1 MLLSSHFTRSETMRV
16 LVANPQDDFR
26 IKAYAGTNGV
36 LLAMDLAES
45 RRTGLLGFAIEKQQ
59 GDKPW
64 LFLFNSLTFPG
75 KAHTFAQFHATPSDK
90 APLQK
95 FRWADYAVNPGMTL
109 HYRVHLVYGTADAP
123 VLAESL
129 QLSITADDGH
139 PANQSVIFNRAVA
152 ASQAF
157 QRKFPDLDA
166 QISANKL
173 MPIEA
178 WPDAARQW
186 LENGLLG
193 RLQGFIERAL
203 DGQWALDIAI
213 YEYQLQAIIDTVN
226 AAFARGVQLRVL
238 YHARPDDEDTTIN
251 AANLAKLPAA
261 NKRGRVT
268 HSIFHDKF
276 IVLSRVDAAGER
288 QPQAVLC
295 GSTNFTANGVYRQA
309 NVVHVLD
316 DAAIGASYL
325 ATFEQIWATPDDVGA
340 TRDWI
345 NQHNPMNPQRAL
357 FAGFSPRT
365 GGGDLREF
373 VEIIDAA
380 QKDVLFVTAFALPE
394 AILNALL
401 GQPHDSVLRYGLQ
414 NTASEITGFHAD
426 RTAEFA
432 ATALLNTG
440 LEGWLKENMKGQ
452 KGNLLVHTKAV
463 ITDFTSDNPTII
475 SGSHNL
481 STSASQGNDENYLII
496 RGDTDLADRYGLE
509 LLRFYEH
516 YRFRYFARQLDLKQV
531 QPLAVDDRWTHDYYL
546 EGDLR
551 QLSRLRF
558 AGR

>member
-1 MLLSSHFTRSETMRV
+1 MRV

-26 IKAYAGTNGV
+26 VKAYAGTNGV
-36 LLAMDLAES
+36 LLAMDLAEP
-45 RRTGLLGFAIEKQQ
+45 RRKGLLGFAIEKQQ

-75 KAHTFAQFHATPSDK
+75 KAHTFPQYHATPSDK

-95 FRWADYAVNPGMTL
+95 FRWADYAVNPGTTM
-109 HYRVHLVYGTADAP
+109 HYRVHLAYGTADAP
-123 VLAESL
+123 ELGESL
-129 QLSITADDGH
+129 ELSITSDDGH

-166 QISANKL
+166 QISANKNL
-173 MPIEA
+173 PIEA
-178 WPDAARQW
+178 WPDAARLW
-186 LENGLLG
+186 LENGLLE
-193 RLQGFIERAL
+193 RLLGFIERAV
-203 DGQWALDIAI
+203 DAQWGLDIAI
-213 YEYQLQAIIDTVN
+213 YEYQLQAIIEAVN
-226 AAFARGVQLRVL
+226 AAFARGVQVRVL
-238 YHARPDDEDTTIN
+238 YHAQPDDPDTTLN
-251 AANLAKLPAA
+251 ETNLAKLPMA

-268 HSIFHDKF
+268 HNIFHDKF
-276 IVLSRVDAAGER
+276 IVLSRVDGAGQR

-309 NVVHVLD
+309 NVVHTLD
-316 DAAIGASYL
+316 DVTI
-325 ATFEQIWATPDDVGA
+325 A
-340 TRDWI
+340 TRYLQVFEEVWANPADVAATRSWI
-345 NQHNPMNPQRAL
+345 TEHNPMDPTQAL
-357 FAGFSPRT
+357 FAGFSPRS

-373 VEIIDAA
+373 VEIIEAA
-380 QKDVLFVTAFALPE
+380 KKDVLFVTAFSLPD

-401 GQPHDSVLRYGLQ
+401 GKPHDDILRYGLQ
-414 NTASEITGFHAD
+414 NTASSITGFHAD

-463 ITDFTSDNPTII
+463 ITDFTTDAPTII

-481 STSASQGNDENYLII
+481 STSASNGNDENFLII

-516 YRFRYFARQLDLKQV
+516 YRFRYFAKKLELKQV
-531 QPLAVDDRWTHDYYL
+531 SPLAVDDSWTHDYYV

>member
-1 MLLSSHFTRSETMRV
+1 MRV
-16 LVANPQDDFR
+16 VVKNPQDDFR
-26 IKAYAGTNGV
+26 VKAYAGTNGV

-45 RRTGLLGFAIEKQQ
+45 RRKGLLGFAIEKQQ
-59 GDKPW
+59 GAKPW

-75 KAHTFAQFHATPSDK
+75 KAHTFPQFHATPSDK

-109 HYRVHLVYGTADAP
+109 HYRVHLAYGTADA
-123 VLAESL
+123 VQLGESL
-129 QLSITADDGH
+129 ELTITSDDGH
-139 PANQSVIFNRAVA
+139 PSNQSVIFNRAVA

-166 QISANKL
+166 QISANKN

-193 RLQGFIERAL
+193 RLLGFIERAV

-213 YEYQLQAIIDTVN
+213 YEYQLQAIVDAVN
-226 AAFARGVQLRVL
+226 AAFTRGVQVRVL
-238 YHARPDDEDTTIN
+238 YHARPDDEDTTLN
-251 AANLAKLPAA
+251 EASLAALPPAS
-261 NKRGRVT
+261 KRGRVT
-268 HSIFHDKF
+268 HNIFHNKF
-276 IVLSRVDAAGER
+276 MVLSRVDASGTH
-288 QPQAVLC
+288 QPEAVLC

-316 DAAIGASYL
+316 DASIAASYL
-325 ATFEQIWATPDDVGA
+325 QTFEQIWAQPDDIGV

-345 NQHNPMNPQRAL
+345 TEHNPMSPQQPV

-365 GGGDLREF
+365 GGADLQAF
-373 VEIIDAA
+373 VQIISAA
-380 QKDVLFVTAFALPE
+380 KKDVLFVTAFSLPD

-401 GQPHDSVLRYGLQ
+401 GQPHDDVLRYGLQ
-414 NTASEITGFHAD
+414 NTASRITGFHAD
-426 RTAEFA
+426 RSAEFA

-440 LEGWLKENMKGQ
+440 LEGWLRENMKGQ

-463 ITDFTSDNPTII
+463 VTDFTTDTPTII

-481 STSASQGNDENYLII
+481 SVSASNGNDENYLII

-516 YRFRYFARQLDLKQV
+516 YRFRYFAKKLALKQV
-531 QPLAVDDRWTHDYYL
+531 SPLAVDDHWTNDYYI

>member
-1 MLLSSHFTRSETMRV
+1 MRV
-16 LVANPQDDFR
+16 LVKNPQDDFR
-26 IKAYAGTNGV
+26 VKAYAGTNGV

-45 RRTGLLGFAIEKQQ
+45 RRRGLLGFAIEKQQ
-59 GDKPW
+59 GAKPW
-64 LFLFNSLTFPG
+64 LFLFNSLTFPN
-75 KAHTFAQFHATPSDK
+75 KAHTFPQFHATPSDK

-109 HYRVHLVYGTADAP
+109 HYRVHLAYGTADA
-123 VLAESL
+123 V
-129 QLSITADDGH
+129 QLGEPLELTITSDDGH
-139 PANQSVIFNRAVA
+139 PSNQSVIFNRAVA

-166 QISANKL
+166 QISANKN

-193 RLQGFIERAL
+193 RLLGFIERAV

-213 YEYQLQAIIDTVN
+213 YEYQLQAIVDAVN
-226 AAFARGVQLRVL
+226 AAFTRGVQVRVL
-238 YHARPDDEDTTIN
+238 YHARPDDEDTTLN
-251 AANLAKLPAA
+251 EASLAALPPAS
-261 NKRGRVT
+261 KRGRVT
-268 HSIFHDKF
+268 HNIFHNKF
-276 IVLSRVDAAGER
+276 MVLSRVDASGTH
-288 QPQAVLC
+288 QPEAVLC

-316 DAAIGASYL
+316 DASIAASYL
-325 ATFEQIWATPDDVGA
+325 QTFEQIWAQPDDIGV

-345 NQHNPMNPQRAL
+345 TEHNPMNPQQPV

-365 GGGDLREF
+365 GGADLQAF
-373 VEIIDAA
+373 VQIISAA
-380 QKDVLFVTAFALPE
+380 KKDVLFVTAFSLPD

-401 GQPHDSVLRYGLQ
+401 GQPHDDVLRYGLQ
-414 NTASEITGFHAD
+414 NTASRITGFHAD
-426 RTAEFA
+426 RSAEFA

-440 LEGWLKENMKGQ
+440 LEGWLRENMKGQ

-463 ITDFTSDNPTII
+463 VTDFTTDTPTII

-481 STSASQGNDENYLII
+481 SVSASNGNDENYLII

-516 YRFRYFARQLDLKQV
+516 YRFRYFAKKLALKQV
-531 QPLAVDDRWTHDYYL
+531 SPLAVDDHWTNDYYI

>member
-1 MLLSSHFTRSETMRV
+1 MRV

-26 IKAYAGTNGV
+26 VKAYAGTNGV
-36 LLAMDLAES
+36 LLAMDLAEP
-45 RRTGLLGFAIEKQQ
+45 RRKGLLGFAIEKQQ

-75 KAHTFAQFHATPSDK
+75 KAHTFAQYHATPSDK

-95 FRWADYAVNPGMTL
+95 FRWADYAVNPGTTM
-109 HYRVHLVYGTADAP
+109 HYRVHLAYGTADAP
-123 VLAESL
+123 QLGESL
-129 QLSITADDGH
+129 ALSITSDDGH

-166 QISANKL
+166 QISANKNL
-173 MPIEA
+173 PIEA
-178 WPDAARQW
+178 WPDAARLW
-186 LENGLLG
+186 LENGLLE
-193 RLQGFIERAL
+193 RLLGFIERAV
-203 DGQWALDIAI
+203 DAQWALDIAI
-213 YEYQLQAIIDTVN
+213 YEYQLQAIIDAVN
-226 AAFARGVQLRVL
+226 AAFARGVQVRVL
-238 YHARPDDEDTTIN
+238 YHAQPDDPDTTLN
-251 AANLAKLPAA
+251 ETNLAKLPAA

-268 HSIFHDKF
+268 HNIFHNKF
-276 IVLSRVDAAGER
+276 IVLSRVDGAGQR

-309 NVVHVLD
+309 NVVHTLD
-316 DAAIGASYL
+316 DVMIAARYL
-325 ATFEQIWATPDDVGA
+325 QVFEEVWANPADVGA
-340 TRDWI
+340 TRNWI
-345 NQHNPMNPQRAL
+345 TGHNPMDPTQPL
-357 FAGFSPRT
+357 FAGFSPRS

-373 VEIIDAA
+373 VEIIEAA
-380 QKDVLFVTAFALPE
+380 RKDVLFVTAFILPD

-401 GQPHDSVLRYGLQ
+401 GKPHDDILRYGLQ
-414 NTASEITGFHAD
+414 NTASRITGFHAD
-426 RTAEFA
+426 RSAEFA

-463 ITDFTSDNPTII
+463 VTDFTTDAPTII

-481 STSASQGNDENYLII
+481 STSASNGNDENFLII

-516 YRFRYFARQLDLKQV
+516 YRFRYFAKKLELKQV
-531 QPLAVDDRWTHDYYL
+531 SPLAVDDSWTNDYYV

>member
-1 MLLSSHFTRSETMRV
+1 MRV

-26 IKAYAGTNGV
+26 VKAYAGTNGV
-36 LLAMDLAES
+36 LLAMDLAEP
-45 RRTGLLGFAIEKQQ
+45 RRKGLLGFAIEKQQ

-75 KAHTFAQFHATPSDK
+75 KAHTFPQYHATPSDK

-95 FRWADYAVNPGMTL
+95 FRWADYAVNPGTTM
-109 HYRVHLVYGTADAP
+109 HYRVHLAYGTADAP
-123 VLAESL
+123 QLGESL
-129 QLSITADDGH
+129 ELSITSDDGH

-157 QRKFPDLDA
+157 QRKFPDFDA
-166 QISANKL
+166 QISANKNL
-173 MPIEA
+173 PIEA
-178 WPDAARQW
+178 WPDAARLW
-186 LENGLLG
+186 LENGLLE
-193 RLQGFIERAL
+193 RLLGFIERAV
-203 DGQWALDIAI
+203 DAQWALEIAI
-213 YEYQLQAIIDTVN
+213 YEYQLQAIIDAVN
-226 AAFARGVQLRVL
+226 AAFARGVQVRVL
-238 YHARPDDEDTTIN
+238 YHAQPDDPDTTLN
-251 AANLAKLPAA
+251 ETNLAKLPMA

-268 HSIFHDKF
+268 HNIFHDKF
-276 IVLSRVDAAGER
+276 IVLSRVDGAGQR

-309 NVVHVLD
+309 NVVHTLD
-316 DAAIGASYL
+316 DVMVAARYL
-325 ATFEQIWATPDDVGA
+325 QVFEEVWANPADVAA
-340 TRDWI
+340 TRNWI
-345 NQHNPMNPQRAL
+345 TGHNPMDPTQPL
-357 FAGFSPRT
+357 FAGFSPRS

-373 VEIIDAA
+373 VEIIEAA
-380 QKDVLFVTAFALPE
+380 RKDVLFVTAFILPD

-401 GQPHDSVLRYGLQ
+401 GKPHDDILRYGLQ
-414 NTASEITGFHAD
+414 NTASSITGFHAD

-463 ITDFTSDNPTII
+463 VTDFTTDAPTII

-481 STSASQGNDENYLII
+481 STSASNGNDENYLII

-516 YRFRYFARQLDLKQV
+516 YRFRYFAKKLELKQV
-531 QPLAVDDRWTHDYYL
+531 SPLAVDDSWTHDYYV

>member
-1 MLLSSHFTRSETMRV
+1 MRV
-16 LVANPQDDFR
+16 LVKNPADDFR
-26 IKAYAGTNGV
+26 VKAYAGTNGV
-36 LLAMDLAES
+36 LLAMDLAEP
-45 RRTGLLGFAIEKQQ
+45 RRKGLLGFAIEKQQ
-59 GDKPW
+59 GAKPW

-75 KAHTFAQFHATPSDK
+75 KAHTFPQFHATTSDT

-95 FRWADYAVNPGMTL
+95 FRWADYAVNPGMTI
-109 HYRVHLVYGTADAP
+109 HYRVHLAYGTADA
-123 VLAESL
+123 VQLGESL
-129 QLSITADDGH
+129 ELSITSDDGH
-139 PANQSVIFNRAVA
+139 PSNQSVIFNRAVA

-166 QISANKL
+166 QISANKN

-193 RLQGFIERAL
+193 RLLGFIERAV

-213 YEYQLQAIIDTVN
+213 YEYQLQAIIDAVN
-226 AAFARGVQLRVL
+226 AVFARGVQVRVL

-251 AANLAKLPAA
+251 EASLAALPSAS
-261 NKRGRVT
+261 KRGRVT
-268 HSIFHDKF
+268 HNIFHDKF
-276 IVLSRVDAAGER
+276 IVLSRVAASGEH
-288 QPQAVLC
+288 QPEAVLC

-316 DAAIGASYL
+316 DESVAASYL
-325 ATFEQIWATPDDVGA
+325 QTFEQIWLQPDDVGA

-345 NQHNPMNPQRAL
+345 TKHNPMNPQQPL
-357 FAGFSPRT
+357 FVGFSPRT
-365 GGGDLREF
+365 GGADLEAF
-373 VEIIDAA
+373 VKIISAA
-380 QKDVLFVTAFALPE
+380 KKDVLFVTAFSLPD

-401 GQPHDSVLRYGLQ
+401 GQPHDDILRYGLQ
-414 NTASEITGFHAD
+414 NTASRITGFHAD
-426 RTAEFA
+426 RSAEFA

-440 LEGWLKENMKGQ
+440 LEGWLRENMKGQ

-463 ITDFTSDNPTII
+463 VTDFTSDSPTII

-481 STSASQGNDENYLII
+481 SASASNGNDENYLII

-516 YRFRYFARQLDLKQV
+516 YRFRYFAKKLALKQV
-531 QPLAVDDRWTHDYYL
+531 NPLAVDDRWTNDYYI

>member
-1 MLLSSHFTRSETMRV
+1 MRV

-26 IKAYAGTNGV
+26 VKAYAGTNGV

-45 RRTGLLGFAIEKQQ
+45 RRKGLLGFAIEKQQ

-75 KAHTFAQFHATPSDK
+75 KVHTFAQFHATPSDK

-95 FRWADYAVNPGMTL
+95 FRWADYAVNPGMTI
-109 HYRVHLVYGTADAP
+109 HYRVHLAYGTPDAP
-123 VLAESL
+123 
-129 QLSITADDGH
+129 QLGEALELTIRSDDGH
-139 PANQSVIFNRAVA
+139 PANQGVTFNRAVA

-166 QISANKL
+166 QISANKN

-203 DGQWALDIAI
+203 DSRWALDIAI

-226 AAFARGVQLRVL
+226 AAFDRGVQVRVL

-251 AANLAKLPAA
+251 EASLAKLPATS
-261 NKRGRVT
+261 KRGRVT
-268 HSIFHDKF
+268 HNIFHNKF
-276 IVLSRVDAAGER
+276 IVLSHLDGGGER

-316 DAAIGASYL
+316 DSAVSASYL
-325 ATFEQIWATPDDVGA
+325 KTFEQIWAEPADVGA

-345 NQHNPMNPQRAL
+345 TQHNPMNPAQPL

-365 GGGDLREF
+365 GGADLREF
-373 VEIIDAA
+373 VDIIEGAK
-380 QKDVLFVTAFALPE
+380 KDLLFVTAFALPD

-401 GQPHDSVLRYGLQ
+401 GQPHDDILRYGLQ
-414 NTASEITGFHAD
+414 NTVSRITGFHAD

-440 LEGWLKENMKGQ
+440 LEGWLRENMKGQ

-463 ITDFTSDNPTII
+463 VTDFTSDSPTII

-481 STSASQGNDENYLII
+481 STSASNGNDENYLII

-516 YRFRYFARQLDLKQV
+516 YRFRYFAKKLALKQV
-531 QPLAVDDRWTHDYYL
+531 QPLAADDSWTNDYYV
-546 EGDLR
+546 EDDLR

>member
-1 MLLSSHFTRSETMRV
+1 MRV

-26 IKAYAGTNGV
+26 VKAYAGTNGV
-36 LLAMDLAES
+36 LLAMDLSEP
-45 RRTGLLGFAIEKQQ
+45 RRKGLLGFAIEKQQ

-75 KAHTFAQFHATPSDK
+75 KIHTFPQYHATPSDK

-95 FRWADYAVNPGMTL
+95 FRWADYAVNPGTTM
-109 HYRVHLVYGTADAP
+109 HYRVHLAYGTADAP
-123 VLAESL
+123 LLGESL
-129 QLSITADDGH
+129 ELSITSDDGH

-166 QISANKL
+166 QISANKNL
-173 MPIEA
+173 PIEA
-178 WPDAARQW
+178 WPGAARLW
-186 LENGLLG
+186 LENGLLE
-193 RLQGFIERAL
+193 RLLSFIERAV
-203 DGQWALDIAI
+203 DAQWALDIAI
-213 YEYQLQAIIDTVN
+213 YEYQLQAIIDAVN
-226 AAFARGVQLRVL
+226 AAFARGVQVRVL
-238 YHARPDDEDTTIN
+238 YHAQPDDPDTTLN
-251 AANLAKLPAA
+251 EANLAQLPAA

-268 HSIFHDKF
+268 HNIFHDKF
-276 IVLSRVDAAGER
+276 IVLSRVDGVGQR

-309 NVVHVLD
+309 NVLHTLD
-316 DAAIGASYL
+316 DVTIATRYL
-325 ATFEQIWATPDDVGA
+325 QTFEEVWANPADVAA
-340 TRDWI
+340 TRNWI
-345 NQHNPMNPQRAL
+345 TEHNPMDPTQPL
-357 FAGFSPRT
+357 FAGFSPRS

-373 VEIIDAA
+373 VEIIEAA
-380 QKDVLFVTAFALPE
+380 SKDVLFVTAFTLPD

-401 GQPHDSVLRYGLQ
+401 GKPHDDILRYGLQ
-414 NTASEITGFHAD
+414 NTASRITGFHAD
-426 RTAEFA
+426 RSAEFA

-463 ITDFTSDNPTII
+463 VVDFTSDRPTII

-481 STSASQGNDENYLII
+481 STSASNGNDENYLII

-516 YRFRYFARQLDLKQV
+516 YRFRYFAKKLELKQV
-531 QPLAVDDRWTHDYYL
+531 SPLALDDSWTNDYYV

>member
-1 MLLSSHFTRSETMRV
+1 MRV

-26 IKAYAGTNGV
+26 VKAYAGTNGV
-36 LLAMDLAES
+36 LLAMDLAEP
-45 RRTGLLGFAIEKQQ
+45 RRKGLLGFAIEKQQ

-75 KAHTFAQFHATPSDK
+75 KAHTFPQYHATPSDK

-95 FRWADYAVNPGMTL
+95 FRWADYAVNPGTTM
-109 HYRVHLVYGTADAP
+109 HYRVHLAYGTADAP
-123 VLAESL
+123 ELGESL
-129 QLSITADDGH
+129 ELSITSDDGH

-166 QISANKL
+166 QISANKNL
-173 MPIEA
+173 PIEA
-178 WPDAARQW
+178 WPDAARLW
-186 LENGLLG
+186 LENGLLE
-193 RLQGFIERAL
+193 RLLGFIERAV
-203 DGQWALDIAI
+203 DAQWALDIAI
-213 YEYQLQAIIDTVN
+213 YEYQLQAIIDAVN
-226 AAFARGVQLRVL
+226 AAFARGVQVRVL
-238 YHARPDDEDTTIN
+238 YHAQPDDPDTTLN
-251 AANLAKLPAA
+251 ETNLAKLPAA

-268 HSIFHDKF
+268 HNIFHDKF
-276 IVLSRVDAAGER
+276 IVLSRVDGAGQR

-309 NVVHVLD
+309 NVVHTLD
-316 DAAIGASYL
+316 DVMVAARYL
-325 ATFEQIWATPDDVGA
+325 QVFEEVWANPADIAA
-340 TRDWI
+340 TRSWI
-345 NQHNPMNPQRAL
+345 TEHNPMDPTQAL
-357 FAGFSPRT
+357 FAGFSPRS

-373 VEIIDAA
+373 VEIIEAA
-380 QKDVLFVTAFALPE
+380 KKDVLFVTAFSLPD

-401 GQPHDSVLRYGLQ
+401 GKPHDDILRYGLQ
-414 NTASEITGFHAD
+414 NTASSITGFHAD

-463 ITDFTSDNPTII
+463 ITDFTTDAPTII

-481 STSASQGNDENYLII
+481 STSASNGNDENFLII

-516 YRFRYFARQLDLKQV
+516 YRFRYFAKKLELKQV
-531 QPLAVDDRWTHDYYL
+531 SPLAVDDSWTHDYYV

>member
-1 MLLSSHFTRSETMRV
+1 MRV

-26 IKAYAGTNGV
+26 VKAYAGTNGV
-36 LLAMDLAES
+36 LLAMDLAEP
-45 RRTGLLGFAIEKQQ
+45 RRKGLLGFAIEKQQ

-75 KAHTFAQFHATPSDK
+75 KTHTFPQYHATPSDK

-95 FRWADYAVNPGMTL
+95 FRWADYAVNPGTTM
-109 HYRVHLVYGTADAP
+109 HYRVHLAYGTADAP
-123 VLAESL
+123 QLGESL
-129 QLSITADDGH
+129 ELSITSDDGH

-166 QISANKL
+166 QISANKNL
-173 MPIEA
+173 AIEA
-178 WPDAARQW
+178 WPDAARLW
-186 LENGLLG
+186 LENGLLE
-193 RLQGFIERAL
+193 RLLGFIERAV
-203 DGQWALDIAI
+203 DAQWALDIAI
-213 YEYQLQAIIDTVN
+213 YEYQLQAIVDAVN
-226 AAFARGVQLRVL
+226 AAFARGVQVRVL
-238 YHARPDDEDTTIN
+238 YHAQPDDPDTTLN
-251 AANLAKLPAA
+251 ETNLAKLPAA

-268 HSIFHDKF
+268 HNIFHDKF
-276 IVLSRVDAAGER
+276 IVLSRVDGAGQR

-309 NVVHVLD
+309 NVVHTLD
-316 DAAIGASYL
+316 DVTI
-325 ATFEQIWATPDDVGA
+325 A
-340 TRDWI
+340 TRYLQVFEEVWANPADVAATRSWI
-345 NQHNPMNPQRAL
+345 TEHNPMDPTQAL
-357 FAGFSPRT
+357 FAGFSPRS

-373 VEIIDAA
+373 VEIIEAA
-380 QKDVLFVTAFALPE
+380 KKDVLFVTAFSLPD

-401 GQPHDSVLRYGLQ
+401 GKPHDDILRYGLQ
-414 NTASEITGFHAD
+414 NTASSITGFHAD

-463 ITDFTSDNPTII
+463 ITDFTTDAPTII

-481 STSASQGNDENYLII
+481 STSASNGNDENFLII

-516 YRFRYFARQLDLKQV
+516 YRFRYFAKKLELKQV
-531 QPLAVDDRWTHDYYL
+531 SPLAVDDSWTNDYYV

>member
-1 MLLSSHFTRSETMRV
+1 MRV
-16 LVANPQDDFR
+16 LVKNPQDDFR
-26 IKAYAGTNGV
+26 VKAYAGTNGV

-45 RRTGLLGFAIEKQQ
+45 RRQGLLGFAIEKQQ
-59 GDKPW
+59 GAKPW
-64 LFLFNSLTFPG
+64 LFLFNSLTFPN
-75 KAHTFAQFHATPSDK
+75 KAHTFPQFHATPSDK

-109 HYRVHLVYGTADAP
+109 HYRVHLAYGTADA
-123 VLAESL
+123 VQLGESL
-129 QLSITADDGH
+129 ELTITSDDGH
-139 PANQSVIFNRAVA
+139 PSNQSVIFNRAVA

-166 QISANKL
+166 QISANKN

-193 RLQGFIERAL
+193 RLLGFIERAV

-213 YEYQLQAIIDTVN
+213 YEYQLQAIVDAVN
-226 AAFARGVQLRVL
+226 AAFTRGVQVRVL
-238 YHARPDDEDTTIN
+238 YHARPDDEDTTLN
-251 AANLAKLPAA
+251 EASLAALPPAS
-261 NKRGRVT
+261 KRGRVT
-268 HSIFHDKF
+268 HNIFHNKF
-276 IVLSRVDAAGER
+276 MVLSRVDASGTH
-288 QPQAVLC
+288 QPEAVLC

-316 DAAIGASYL
+316 DASIAASYL
-325 ATFEQIWATPDDVGA
+325 QTFEQIWAQPDDIGV

-345 NQHNPMNPQRAL
+345 TEHNPMSPQQPV

-365 GGGDLREF
+365 GGADLQAF
-373 VEIIDAA
+373 VQIISAA
-380 QKDVLFVTAFALPE
+380 KKDVLFVTAFSLPD

-401 GQPHDSVLRYGLQ
+401 GQPHDDVLRYGLQ
-414 NTASEITGFHAD
+414 NTASRITGFHAD
-426 RTAEFA
+426 RSAEFA

-440 LEGWLKENMKGQ
+440 LEGWLRENMKGQ

-463 ITDFTSDNPTII
+463 VTDFTTDTPTII

-481 STSASQGNDENYLII
+481 SVSASNGNDENYLII

-516 YRFRYFARQLDLKQV
+516 YRFRYFAKKLALKQV
-531 QPLAVDDRWTHDYYL
+531 SPLAVDDHWTNDYYI

>member
-1 MLLSSHFTRSETMRV
+1 MRV
-16 LVANPQDDFR
+16 LVKNPQDDFR
-26 IKAYAGTNGV
+26 VKAYAGTNGV

-45 RRTGLLGFAIEKQQ
+45 RRRGLLGFAIEKQQ
-59 GDKPW
+59 GAKPW
-64 LFLFNSLTFPG
+64 LFLFNSLTCPN
-75 KAHTFAQFHATPSDK
+75 KAHTFPQFHATPSDK

-109 HYRVHLVYGTADAP
+109 HYRVHLAYGTADA
-123 VLAESL
+123 VQLGESL
-129 QLSITADDGH
+129 ELTITSDDGH
-139 PANQSVIFNRAVA
+139 PSNQSVIFNRAVA

-166 QISANKL
+166 QISANKN

-193 RLQGFIERAL
+193 RLLGFIERAV

-213 YEYQLQAIIDTVN
+213 YEYQLQAIVDAVN
-226 AAFARGVQLRVL
+226 AAFTRGVQVRVL
-238 YHARPDDEDTTIN
+238 YHARPDDEDTTLN
-251 AANLAKLPAA
+251 EACLAALPPAS
-261 NKRGRVT
+261 KRGRVT
-268 HSIFHDKF
+268 HNIFHNKF
-276 IVLSRVDAAGER
+276 MVLSRVDASGTH
-288 QPQAVLC
+288 QPEAVLC

-316 DAAIGASYL
+316 DASIAASYL
-325 ATFEQIWATPDDVGA
+325 QTFEQIWAQPDDIGV

-345 NQHNPMNPQRAL
+345 TEHNPMSPQQPV

-365 GGGDLREF
+365 GGADLQAF
-373 VEIIDAA
+373 VQIISAA
-380 QKDVLFVTAFALPE
+380 KKDVLFVTAFSLPD

-401 GQPHDSVLRYGLQ
+401 GQPHDDVLRYGLQ
-414 NTASEITGFHAD
+414 NTASRITGFHAD
-426 RTAEFA
+426 RSAEFA

-440 LEGWLKENMKGQ
+440 LEGWLRENMKGQ

-463 ITDFTSDNPTII
+463 VTDFTTDTPTII

-481 STSASQGNDENYLII
+481 SVSASNGNDENYLII

-516 YRFRYFARQLDLKQV
+516 YRFRYFAKKLALKQV
-531 QPLAVDDRWTHDYYL
+531 SPLAVDDHWTNDYYI

>member
-1 MLLSSHFTRSETMRV
+1 MRV

-26 IKAYAGTNGV
+26 VKAYAGTNGV
-36 LLAMDLAES
+36 LLAMDLSEP
-45 RRTGLLGFAIEKQQ
+45 RRKGLLGFAIEKQQ

-64 LFLFNSLTFPG
+64 LFLFNSLTFPA
-75 KAHTFAQFHATPSDK
+75 KAHTFPQYHATPSDK

-95 FRWADYAVNPGMTL
+95 FRWADYAVNPGTTL
-109 HYRVHLVYGTADAP
+109 HYRVHLAYGTADAP
-123 VLAESL
+123 LLGESL
-129 QLSITADDGH
+129 ALSITSDDGH

-166 QISANKL
+166 QISANKNL
-173 MPIEA
+173 PIEA
-178 WPDAARQW
+178 WPGAARLW
-186 LENGLLG
+186 LENGLLE
-193 RLQGFIERAL
+193 RLLGFIERAV
-203 DGQWALDIAI
+203 DTQWALDIAI
-213 YEYQLQAIIDTVN
+213 YEYQLQAIIDAVN
-226 AAFARGVQLRVL
+226 AAFARGVQVRVL
-238 YHARPDDEDTTIN
+238 YHAQPDDPDTTLN
-251 AANLAKLPAA
+251 EANLAQLPAA

-268 HSIFHDKF
+268 HNIFHDKF
-276 IVLSRVDAAGER
+276 IVLSRVDGVGQR

-309 NVVHVLD
+309 NVVHTLD
-316 DAAIGASYL
+316 DVTIATRYL
-325 ATFEQIWATPDDVGA
+325 QTFEEVWANPADVAA
-340 TRDWI
+340 TRNWI
-345 NQHNPMNPQRAL
+345 TEHNPMDPTQPL
-357 FAGFSPRT
+357 FAGFSPRS

-373 VEIIDAA
+373 VEIIEAA
-380 QKDVLFVTAFALPE
+380 SKDVLFVTAFTLPD

-401 GQPHDSVLRYGLQ
+401 GKPHDDILRYGLQ
-414 NTASEITGFHAD
+414 NTASRITGFHAD
-426 RTAEFA
+426 RSAEFA

-463 ITDFTSDNPTII
+463 VVDFTSDRPTII

-481 STSASQGNDENYLII
+481 STSASNGNDENYLII

-516 YRFRYFARQLDLKQV
+516 YRFRYFAKKIELKQV
-531 QPLAVDDRWTHDYYL
+531 SPLALDDSWTNDYYV

>member
-1 MLLSSHFTRSETMRV
+1 MRV

-26 IKAYAGTNGV
+26 VKAYAGTNGV
-36 LLAMDLAES
+36 LLAMDLAEP
-45 RRTGLLGFAIEKQQ
+45 RRKGLLGFAIEKQQ

-75 KAHTFAQFHATPSDK
+75 KSHTFPQYHATPSDK

-95 FRWADYAVNPGMTL
+95 FRWADYAVNPGTTM
-109 HYRVHLVYGTADAP
+109 HYRVHLAYGTADAP
-123 VLAESL
+123 QLGESL
-129 QLSITADDGH
+129 ELSITSDDGH

-157 QRKFPDLDA
+157 QRKFPELDA
-166 QISANKL
+166 QISANRNL
-173 MPIEA
+173 PIEA
-178 WPDAARQW
+178 WPDAARLW
-186 LENGLLG
+186 LENGLLE
-193 RLQGFIERAL
+193 RLLGFIERAV
-203 DGQWALDIAI
+203 DAQWALDIAI
-213 YEYQLQAIIDTVN
+213 YEYQLQAIIDAVN
-226 AAFARGVQLRVL
+226 AAFARGVQVRVL
-238 YHARPDDEDTTIN
+238 YHAQPDDPDTTLN
-251 AANLAKLPAA
+251 ETNLAKLPAA

-268 HSIFHDKF
+268 HNIFHDKF
-276 IVLSRVDAAGER
+276 IVLSRVDGAGQR
-288 QPQAVLC
+288 QPQVVLC

-309 NVVHVLD
+309 NVVHTLD
-316 DAAIGASYL
+316 DVMIAARYL
-325 ATFEQIWATPDDVGA
+325 QVFDEVWANPADVAA
-340 TRDWI
+340 TRSWVTE
-345 NQHNPMNPQRAL
+345 HNPMDPTQAL
-357 FAGFSPRT
+357 FAGFSPRS

-373 VEIIDAA
+373 VEIIEAA
-380 QKDVLFVTAFALPE
+380 RKDVLFVTAFTLPD

-401 GQPHDSVLRYGLQ
+401 GKPHDDILRYGLQ
-414 NTASEITGFHAD
+414 NTASSITGFHAD

-463 ITDFTSDNPTII
+463 VTDFTTDAPTII

-481 STSASQGNDENYLII
+481 STSASNGNDENYLII

-516 YRFRYFARQLDLKQV
+516 YRFRYFAKKLELKQV
-531 QPLAVDDRWTHDYYL
+531 SPLAVDDSWTHDYYV

>member
-1 MLLSSHFTRSETMRV
+1 MRV

-26 IKAYAGTNGV
+26 VKAYAGTNGV
-36 LLAMDLAES
+36 LLAMDLAEP
-45 RRTGLLGFAIEKQQ
+45 RRKGLLGFAIEKQQ
-59 GDKPW
+59 GDRPW

-75 KAHTFAQFHATPSDK
+75 KAHTFPQYHATPSDK

-95 FRWADYAVNPGMTL
+95 FRWADYAVNPGTTM
-109 HYRVHLVYGTADAP
+109 HYRVHLAYGTADAP
-123 VLAESL
+123 QLGESL
-129 QLSITADDGH
+129 ELSITSDDGH

-166 QISANKL
+166 QISANKNL
-173 MPIEA
+173 PIEA
-178 WPDAARQW
+178 WPDAARLW
-186 LENGLLG
+186 LENGLLE
-193 RLQGFIERAL
+193 RLLGYIERAV
-203 DGQWALDIAI
+203 DADWALDIAI
-213 YEYQLQAIIDTVN
+213 YEYQLQAIVDAVN
-226 AAFARGVQLRVL
+226 AAFARGVLVRVL
-238 YHARPDDEDTTIN
+238 YHARPDDSDTVLN
-251 AANLAKLPAA
+251 EANLAKLPAA
-261 NKRGRVT
+261 NKRARVT
-268 HSIFHDKF
+268 HEIFHDKF
-276 IVLSRVDAAGER
+276 IVLSRVDGSGQR

-309 NVVHVLD
+309 NVVHTLD
-316 DAAIGASYL
+316 DVTIATRYL
-325 ATFEQIWATPDDVGA
+325 QTFEEVWANPTDVGA
-340 TRDWI
+340 TRTWI
-345 NQHNPMNPQRAL
+345 TQHNPMDPTQPL
-357 FAGFSPRT
+357 FAGFSPRS

-373 VEIIDAA
+373 VEIIEAA
-380 QKDVLFVTAFALPE
+380 KKDVLFVTAFALPDM
-394 AILNALL
+394 ILNALL
-401 GQPHDSVLRYGLQ
+401 GKPHDDILRYGLQ
-414 NTASEITGFHAD
+414 NTASSITGFHAD

-440 LEGWLKENMKGQ
+440 LEGWLKESMKGQ

-463 ITDFTSDNPTII
+463 VTDFTTDAPTII

-481 STSASQGNDENYLII
+481 STSASNGNDENFLII

-516 YRFRYFARQLDLKQV
+516 YRFRYFAKKLELKQV
-531 QPLAVDDRWTHDYYL
+531 SPLAVDDSWTNDYYV

>member
-1 MLLSSHFTRSETMRV
+1 MRV

-26 IKAYAGTNGV
+26 VKAYAGTNGV
-36 LLAMDLAES
+36 LLAMDLAEP
-45 RRTGLLGFAIEKQQ
+45 RRKGLLGFAIEKQQ

-75 KAHTFAQFHATPSDK
+75 RAHTFEQFHATPSDK

-95 FRWADYAVNPGMTL
+95 FRWADYAVNPGMTI
-109 HYRVHLVYGTADAP
+109 HYRVHLAYGTPDAP
-123 VLAESL
+123 
-129 QLSITADDGH
+129 QLGEALELTIRSDDGH
-139 PANQSVIFNRAVA
+139 PASQGVIFNRAVA

-166 QISANKL
+166 QISANKNL
-173 MPIEA
+173 PIEA

-193 RLQGFIERAL
+193 RLQGFIERAV

-213 YEYQLQAIIDTVN
+213 YEYQLQAIVDTVN
-226 AAFARGVQLRVL
+226 AAFDRGVQVRVL

-251 AANLAKLPAA
+251 EASLAKLPASS
-261 NKRGRVT
+261 KRGRVT
-268 HSIFHDKF
+268 HNIFHNKF
-276 IVLSRVDAAGER
+276 IVLGRLDRGGER

-316 DAAIGASYL
+316 DSAVGTSYL
-325 ATFEQIWATPDDVGA
+325 KTFEQIWAEPADVGA

-345 NQHNPMNPQRAL
+345 TQHNPMNPAQPL

-365 GGGDLREF
+365 GGADLREF
-373 VEIIDAA
+373 VDIIEGAK
-380 QKDVLFVTAFALPE
+380 KDLLFVTAFALPD

-401 GQPHDSVLRYGLQ
+401 GQPHDDILRYGLQ
-414 NTASEITGFHAD
+414 NTVSRITGFHAD

-440 LEGWLKENMKGQ
+440 LEGWLRENMKGQ

-463 ITDFTSDNPTII
+463 VTDFTSDSPTLI

-481 STSASQGNDENYLII
+481 STSASNGNDENYLII

-516 YRFRYFARQLDLKQV
+516 YRFRYFAKKLALKQV
-531 QPLAVDDRWTHDYYL
+531 QPLAADDSWTNDYYV
-546 EGDLR
+546 EDDLR

-558 AGR
+558 SGR

>member
-1 MLLSSHFTRSETMRV
+1 MRV

-26 IKAYAGTNGV
+26 VKAYAGTNGV
-36 LLAMDLAES
+36 LLAMDLAEP
-45 RRTGLLGFAIEKQQ
+45 RRKGLLGFAIEKQQ

-75 KAHTFAQFHATPSDK
+75 KAHTFPQYHATPSDK

-95 FRWADYAVNPGMTL
+95 FRWADYAVNPGTTM
-109 HYRVHLVYGTADAP
+109 HYRVHLAYGTADAP
-123 VLAESL
+123 QLGESL
-129 QLSITADDGH
+129 ALSITSDDGH

-166 QISANKL
+166 QISANKNL
-173 MPIEA
+173 PIEA
-178 WPDAARQW
+178 WPDAARLW
-186 LENGLLG
+186 LENGLLE
-193 RLQGFIERAL
+193 RLLGYIERAV
-203 DGQWALDIAI
+203 DAQWALDIAI
-213 YEYQLQAIIDTVN
+213 YEYQLQAIVDAVN
-226 AAFARGVQLRVL
+226 AAFARGVQVRVL
-238 YHARPDDEDTTIN
+238 YHAQPDDSDTTLN
-251 AANLAKLPAA
+251 ETNLARLPAA

-268 HSIFHDKF
+268 HNIFHDKF
-276 IVLSRVDAAGER
+276 IVLSRVDGAGQR
-288 QPQAVLC
+288 QPEAVLC

-309 NVVHVLD
+309 NVVHTLD
-316 DAAIGASYL
+316 DVTIATRYL
-325 ATFEQIWATPDDVGA
+325 QTFEEVWANSADVAA
-340 TRDWI
+340 TRSWI
-345 NQHNPMNPQRAL
+345 TEHNPMDPTQAL
-357 FAGFSPRT
+357 FAGFSPRS
-365 GGGDLREF
+365 GGADLREF
-373 VEIIDAA
+373 AEIIEAA
-380 QKDVLFVTAFALPE
+380 QKDVLFVTAFSLPD

-401 GQPHDSVLRYGLQ
+401 GKPHDDILRYGLQ
-414 NTASEITGFHAD
+414 NTASRITGFHAD

-463 ITDFTSDNPTII
+463 ITDFTTDAPTII

-481 STSASQGNDENYLII
+481 SSSASSGNDENFLII

-516 YRFRYFARQLDLKQV
+516 YRFRYFAKKLALKQV
-531 QPLAVDDRWTHDYYL
+531 SPLAVDDSWTNDYYV

>member
-1 MLLSSHFTRSETMRV
+1 MRV

-26 IKAYAGTNGV
+26 VKAYAGTNGV
-36 LLAMDLAES
+36 LLAMDLAEP
-45 RRTGLLGFAIEKQQ
+45 RRKGLLGFAIEKQQ

-75 KAHTFAQFHATPSDK
+75 KAHTFPQYHATPSDK

-95 FRWADYAVNPGMTL
+95 FRWADYAVNPGTTM
-109 HYRVHLVYGTADAP
+109 HYRVHLAYGTADAP
-123 VLAESL
+123 QLGESL
-129 QLSITADDGH
+129 ALSITSDDGH

-166 QISANKL
+166 QISANKNL
-173 MPIEA
+173 PIEA
-178 WPDAARQW
+178 WPDAARLW
-186 LENGLLG
+186 LENGLLE
-193 RLQGFIERAL
+193 RLLGYIERAV
-203 DGQWALDIAI
+203 DAQWALDIAI
-213 YEYQLQAIIDTVN
+213 YEYQLQAIVDAVN
-226 AAFARGVQLRVL
+226 AAFARGVQVRVL
-238 YHARPDDEDTTIN
+238 YHAQPDDSDTTLN
-251 AANLAKLPAA
+251 ETNLARLPAA

-268 HSIFHDKF
+268 HNIFHDKF
-276 IVLSRVDAAGER
+276 IVLSRVDGAGQR
-288 QPQAVLC
+288 QPEAVLC

-309 NVVHVLD
+309 NVVHTLD
-316 DAAIGASYL
+316 DVTIATRYL
-325 ATFEQIWATPDDVGA
+325 QTFEEVWANPADVAA
-340 TRDWI
+340 TRSWI
-345 NQHNPMNPQRAL
+345 TEHNPMDPTQQL
-357 FAGFSPRT
+357 FAGFSPRS

-373 VEIIDAA
+373 VEIIEAA
-380 QKDVLFVTAFALPE
+380 QKDVLFVTAFSLPD

-401 GQPHDSVLRYGLQ
+401 GKPHDDILRYGLQ
-414 NTASEITGFHAD
+414 NTASRITGFHAD

-463 ITDFTSDNPTII
+463 VTDFTTDAPTVI

-481 STSASQGNDENYLII
+481 SSSASSGNDENFLII
-496 RGDTDLADRYGLE
+496 RGDTNLADRYGLE

-516 YRFRYFARQLDLKQV
+516 YRFRYFAKKLALKQV
-531 QPLAVDDRWTHDYYL
+531 SPLAVDDSWTNDYYV

>member
-1 MLLSSHFTRSETMRV
+1 MRV
-16 LVANPQDDFR
+16 LVKNPADDFR
-26 IKAYAGTNGV
+26 VKAYAGTNGV
-36 LLAMDLAES
+36 LLAMDLAEP
-45 RRTGLLGFAIEKQQ
+45 RRKGLLGFAIEKQQ
-59 GDKPW
+59 GSKPW

-75 KAHTFAQFHATPSDK
+75 KAHTFPQFHATPSDI

-109 HYRVHLVYGTADAP
+109 HYRVHLAYGTADSVHLGEA
-123 VLAESL
+123 LEL
-129 QLSITADDGH
+129 TITSDDGH
-139 PANQSVIFNRAVA
+139 PSNQSVIFNRAVA

-157 QRKFPDLDA
+157 QRKFPELDA
-166 QISANKL
+166 QISANKN
-173 MPIEA
+173 MPIET

-193 RLQGFIERAL
+193 RLLGFIERAV

-213 YEYQLQAIIDTVN
+213 YEYQLQAIIDAVN
-226 AAFARGVQLRVL
+226 AAFARGVQVRVL

-251 AANLAKLPAA
+251 EASLAALPPAS
-261 NKRGRVT
+261 KRGRMT
-268 HSIFHDKF
+268 HNIFHNKF
-276 IVLSRVDAAGER
+276 IVLSRADASGEQ
-288 QPQAVLC
+288 QPEAVLC

-316 DAAIGASYL
+316 DESVAASYL
-325 ATFEQIWATPDDVGA
+325 QTFEQIWVQPDDVGV

-345 NQHNPMNPQRAL
+345 TEHNPMNPQQPL
-357 FAGFSPRT
+357 FVGFSPRT
-365 GGGDLREF
+365 GGADLQAFES
-373 VEIIDAA
+373 IISAA
-380 QKDVLFVTAFALPE
+380 KKDVLFVTAFSLPD

-401 GQPHDSVLRYGLQ
+401 GQPHDEILRYGLQ
-414 NTASEITGFHAD
+414 NTASRITGFHAD
-426 RTAEFA
+426 RSAEFA

-440 LEGWLKENMKGQ
+440 LEGWLRENMKGQ

-463 ITDFTSDNPTII
+463 VTDFTTDTPTII

-481 STSASQGNDENYLII
+481 SASASNGNDENYLII

-516 YRFRYFARQLDLKQV
+516 YRFRYFAKKLALKQV
-531 QPLAVDDRWTHDYYL
+531 SPLAAGDSWTNDYYI